1 MMAVDMAGHRPIWLC
16 IPCIAQGGLPYDR
29 LYLMHA
35 ITIINWPSTLF
46 QCLNNIIITAA
57 QPPCMPCKTCSLRN
71 HARMQCNIVGTYNL
85 QDCPSSR
92 RKHRTP
98 PKAFL
103 QNSLQPPL
111 PPHSSS
117 TPKFNVGI
125 QAGVSCVMR
134 QRGVGIRRWVE
145 EEGVYAV
152 V

>member
-1 MMAVDMAGHRPIWLC
+1 MAGHRPIWLC
-16 IPCIAQGGLPYDR
+16 IPCIAQGGLLYDR
-29 LYLMHA
+29 LYLVHA
-35 ITIINWPSTLF
+35 MTIINWPSTLF
-46 QCLNNIIITAA
+46 QCLNNLIITAA

-117 TPKFNVGI
+117 TPLMLVYKQG
-125 QAGVSCVMR
+125 VMR